1 MDESYGQSP
10 NQITRRRKREG
21 KDFPVSDT
29 GGDTMVERAMR
40 TAKEMSGVS
49 RSEDEDKETPRPT
62 TTKRTQ
68 FAKSPKPDTLVGRG
82 RGGVS
87 PEEQRGQSI
96 SQALLR
102 GAAMVPDSSMSGTLR
117 GLLGGASVGLDIGTA
132 LDKYRRQKL
141 DETAAT
147 AAMKM
152 SQPAIAPVDP
162 TQVAGVDADLR
173 DAQYIWG
180 KTSGKR
186 EGQQRRYTRRR
197 RELEG
202 EDYTQELNA

>member
-1 MDESYGQSP
+1 MDENYGQSP
-10 NQITRRRKREG
+10 NSITAGRTRKR
-21 KDFPVSDT
+21 KNFPADSSPS
-29 GGDTMVERAMR
+29 GENSTMVERAMR
-40 TAKEMSGVS
+40 SAEKMRGVS
-49 RSEDEDKETPRPT
+49 TKPEDEATPQPT
-62 TTKRTQ
+62 TAKRTQ
-68 FAKSPKPDTLVGRG
+68 FAKPPKPDTSA
-82 RGGVS
+82 GGGKLGKVS

-96 SQALLR
+96 SQALLK
-102 GAAMVPDSSMSGTLR
+102 GAAMVPNSSFSGTLR

-152 SQPAIAPVDP
+152 SPEAS
-162 TQVAGVDADLR
+162 AGVDVNLQ
-173 DAQYIWG
+173 DAQYMWG

-186 EGQQRRYTRRR
+186 EGLQQRYARRR

-202 EDYTQELNA
+202 ENYTQERNA